1 MKIRDLKASG
11 AFDAMVPVAMI
22 NVVDPESESKGFNVN
37 VSDVSA
43 VDGCLTIENFMD
55 FEIAGIRTNDTKT
68 ACAIQVYGRLEPVY
82 PKTTRGDL

>member
-37 VSDVSA
+37 VSDVSVA
-43 VDGCLTIENFMD
+43 DGCLTIENFMD
-55 FEIAGIRTNDTKT
+55 FEIPGIRTNDTKT